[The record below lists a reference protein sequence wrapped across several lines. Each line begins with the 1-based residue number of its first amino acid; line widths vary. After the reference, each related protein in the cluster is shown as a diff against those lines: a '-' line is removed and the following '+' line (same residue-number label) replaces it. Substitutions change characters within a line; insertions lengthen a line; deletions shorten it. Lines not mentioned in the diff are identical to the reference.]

1 MSKPTYS
8 LEGLA
13 DIGIAGINKAI
24 AQWSL
29 NTVQSARH
37 GSLVEATQTM
47 RVQPL
52 CVIDHTLS
60 TSPILEPLNQNL
72 LNLFS
77 AYYLQA
83 VARDNVIGKVSVF
96 RRLDK
101 LNPNR
106 SKAESVLN
114 NAAIILNGMEGYYD
128 TSLPC
133 LPKLTNTHVER
144 EAIKSAT
151 ESLVYSMEALP
162 KRRPVAN
169 RDEAVDFVIAEV
181 AKEHPEMEG
190 SDVIAM
196 VKAGRGY
203 QDRIAEL
210 EKNGIPYDK
219 DAEIRANQNGWQR
232 IGQSIVDGA
241 GSNNKSAVDVKD
253 AVKEVKELTHL
264 AVGKILN
271 VTFKEGDNTLTV
283 PVAVRLMTSLML
295 PNALVRLLN
304 FGSRERDLT
313 LKERWHAYKSGKIEF
328 WRDFILAKDLKK
340 QRVNDIVADKDR
352 IYQKIQAR
360 LLDNAAAGAMSAN
373 PSLANMSN
381 IIVINKPTLQELESV
396 LGGKFSN
403 FNLRERVFNNTGI
416 MLFAV
421 VDNDSQRVK
430 IYHQS
435 IEECTDVSFN
445 EINRGSKKDSDIT
458 DLLNVFLQGGAPRL

>member
-13 DIGIAGINKAI
+13 DIGIQGIQKAI

-29 NTVQSARH
+29 NTAQSARH

-83 VARDNVIGKVSVF
+83 VARDNVVGKVSVF

-151 ESLVYSMEALP
+151 ESLVYSMEAVHIGEGPTVLG
-162 KRRPVAN
+162 ATDTN
-169 RDEAVDFVIAEV
+169 DTTDTAE
-181 AKEHPEMEG
+181 KP
-190 SDVIAM
+190 STW
-196 VKAGRGY
+196 K
-203 QDRIAEL
+203 
-210 EKNGIPYDK
+210 
-219 DAEIRANQNGWQR
+219 R
-232 IGQSIVDGA
+232 IGQSIVDDINGV
-241 GSNNKSAVDVKD
+241 NKDGQPKNEKASALSSGD
-253 AVKEVKELTHL
+253 AKELTQL

-271 VTFKEGDNTLTV
+271 VTFTENGGSLTV

>member
-13 DIGIAGINKAI
+13 DIGIQGIQKAI

-106 SKAESVLN
+106 SKAESILN
-114 NAAIILNGMEGYYD
+114 NAAVILNGMEGYYD
-128 TSLPC
+128 TTLPC
-133 LPKLTNTHVER
+133 LPKLTNSHVER

-151 ESLVYSMEALP
+151 ESLVYSMEAVHVGEGPAILG
-162 KRRPVAN
+162 AT
-169 RDEAVDFVIAEV
+169 DTTTTTEEAP
-181 AKEHPEMEG
+181 AK
-190 SDVIAM
+190 
-196 VKAGRGY
+196 
-203 QDRIAEL
+203 
-210 EKNGIPYDK
+210 
-219 DAEIRANQNGWQR
+219 QNGWQR
-232 IGQSIVDGA
+232 IGQSIVDDINGVDKDGKPKN
-241 GSNNKSAVDVKD
+241 GSASALSSGDT
-253 AVKEVKELTHL
+253 KELTHL

-271 VTFKEGDNTLTV
+271 VTFTENGGSLTI
-283 PVAVRLMTSLML
+283 PVVVRLMTSLML

-340 QRVNDIVADKDR
+340 QRVKDITADKDR
-352 IYQKIQAR
+352 VYQKIQAR

-445 EINRGSKKDSDIT
+445 EINRGSKKDTDIT

>member
-144 EAIKSAT
+144 EAIKAAT
-151 ESLVYSMEALP
+151 ESLVYSMEA
-162 KRRPVAN
+162 VEVT
-169 RDEAVDFVIAEV
+169 DEAVAET
-181 AKEHPEMEG
+181 
-190 SDVIAM
+190 
-196 VKAGRGY
+196 
-203 QDRIAEL
+203 AETT
-210 EKNGIPYDK
+210 EKPSAWK
-219 DAEIRANQNGWQR
+219 R
-232 IGQSIVDGA
+232 IGQSIVDDINGIDKNGNPKNEKA
-241 GSNNKSAVDVKD
+241 SALSSGD
-253 AVKEVKELTHL
+253 AKELTQL

-271 VTFKEGDNTLTV
+271 VTFKENGSELNV
-283 PVAVRLMTSLML
+283 PIAVRLMTSLML

-340 QRVNDIVADKDR
+340 QRVKDITADKDR
-352 IYQKIQAR
+352 VYQKIQAR

-381 IIVINKPTLQELESV
+381 IIIINKPTLQELESV

>member
-13 DIGIAGINKAI
+13 DIGISGINRAI
-24 AQWSL
+24 AQWTL
-29 NTVQSARH
+29 NTAQSARH

-60 TSPILEPLNQNL
+60 SSPILEPLNQNL

-83 VARDNVIGKVSVF
+83 VARDNVVGKVSVF

-151 ESLVYSMEALP
+151 ESLVFSMEAVLVDGQPIQSTNSEEVTPRTGP
-162 KRRPVAN
+162 KP
-169 RDEAVDFVIAEV
+169 
-181 AKEHPEMEG
+181 
-190 SDVIAM
+190 
-196 VKAGRGY
+196 
-203 QDRIAEL
+203 
-210 EKNGIPYDK
+210 
-219 DAEIRANQNGWQR
+219 WQR
-232 IGQSIVDGA
+232 IGQAIVDDVNGV
-241 GSNNKSAVDVKD
+241 NKDGKPTNEKVSALSSGDT
-253 AVKEVKELTHL
+253 KELTHL

-271 VTFKEGDNTLTV
+271 VTFNEGNNSLTV
-283 PVAVRLMTSLML
+283 PVAIRLMTSLML

-340 QRVNDIVADKDR
+340 QRVKDITADKDR
-352 IYQKIQAR
+352 VYQKIQAR

-381 IIVINKPTLQELESV
+381 IIIINKPTLQELESV

-445 EINRGSKKDSDIT
+445 EINRGSKKDTDIT

>member
-13 DIGIAGINKAI
+13 DIGISGINRAI
-24 AQWSL
+24 AQWTL
-29 NTVQSARH
+29 NTAQSARH

-83 VARDNVIGKVSVF
+83 VARDNVIGKISVF

-144 EAIKSAT
+144 EAIKAAT
-151 ESLVYSMEALP
+151 ESLVYSMEAVLVDGQPIQPTNSEEETPRTGP
-162 KRRPVAN
+162 KP
-169 RDEAVDFVIAEV
+169 
-181 AKEHPEMEG
+181 
-190 SDVIAM
+190 
-196 VKAGRGY
+196 
-203 QDRIAEL
+203 
-210 EKNGIPYDK
+210 
-219 DAEIRANQNGWQR
+219 WQR
-232 IGQSIVDGA
+232 IGQFIADDINGVNKDGKPTNEKA
-241 GSNNKSAVDVKD
+241 SALSSGDT
-253 AVKEVKELTHL
+253 KELTHL

-271 VTFKEGDNTLTV
+271 VTFKENGSELTV
-283 PVAVRLMTSLML
+283 PIAVRLMTSLML

-340 QRVNDIVADKDR
+340 QRVKDITADKDR
-352 IYQKIQAR
+352 VYQKIQAR

-381 IIVINKPTLQELESV
+381 IIIINKPTVQELDSV

-445 EINRGSKKDSDIT
+445 EINRGSKKDTDIT

>member
-13 DIGIAGINKAI
+13 DIGISGINRAI
-24 AQWSL
+24 AQWTL
-29 NTVQSARH
+29 NTAQSARH

-151 ESLVYSMEALP
+151 ESLVYSMEA
-162 KRRPVAN
+162 VEVT
-169 RDEAVDFVIAEV
+169 DEAVAET
-181 AKEHPEMEG
+181 
-190 SDVIAM
+190 
-196 VKAGRGY
+196 
-203 QDRIAEL
+203 AETA
-210 EKNGIPYDK
+210 EKPSAWK
-219 DAEIRANQNGWQR
+219 R
-232 IGQSIVDGA
+232 IGQSIVDDINGIDKNGNPKNEKA
-241 GSNNKSAVDVKD
+241 SALSSGD
-253 AVKEVKELTHL
+253 AKELTQL

-271 VTFKEGDNTLTV
+271 VTFTENGSSLTI

-340 QRVNDIVADKDR
+340 QRVKDITADKDR
-352 IYQKIQAR
+352 VYQKIQAR

-381 IIVINKPTLQELESV
+381 IIIINKPTLQELESV
-396 LGGKFSN
+396 LGGKFNN

-445 EINRGSKKDSDIT
+445 EINRGSKKDTDIT

>member
-83 VARDNVIGKVSVF
+83 VARDNVVGKVSVF

-151 ESLVYSMEALP
+151 ESLVYSMEA
-162 KRRPVAN
+162 VDVT
-169 RDEAVDFVIAEV
+169 DEAVAET
-181 AKEHPEMEG
+181 
-190 SDVIAM
+190 
-196 VKAGRGY
+196 
-203 QDRIAEL
+203 AETT
-210 EKNGIPYDK
+210 EKPSAWK
-219 DAEIRANQNGWQR
+219 R
-232 IGQSIVDGA
+232 IGQSIVDDINGIDKN
-241 GSNNKSAVDVKD
+241 GNPKNEKVSALSSGDT
-253 AVKEVKELTHL
+253 KELTQL

-271 VTFKEGDNTLTV
+271 VTFNEGNNSLTV
-283 PVAVRLMTSLML
+283 PVAIRLMTSLML

-340 QRVNDIVADKDR
+340 QRVKDITADKDR
-352 IYQKIQAR
+352 VYQKIQAR

-381 IIVINKPTLQELESV
+381 IIIINKPTLQELESV
-396 LGGKFSN
+396 LGSKFSN

-445 EINRGSKKDSDIT
+445 EINRGSKKDTDIT

>member
-13 DIGIAGINKAI
+13 DIGIQGIHKAI
-24 AQWSL
+24 AQWTL
-29 NTVQSARH
+29 NTTQSARH

-83 VARDNVIGKVSVF
+83 VARDNVVGKVSVF

-144 EAIKSAT
+144 EAVKAAT
-151 ESLVYSMEALP
+151 ESLVYSMEAIH
-162 KRRPVAN
+162 VG
-169 RDEAVDFVIAEV
+169 EAATVLGATDTTDTTDTAEKPS
-181 AKEHPEMEG
+181 AWK
-190 SDVIAM
+190 
-196 VKAGRGY
+196 
-203 QDRIAEL
+203 
-210 EKNGIPYDK
+210 
-219 DAEIRANQNGWQR
+219 R
-232 IGQSIVDGA
+232 IGQSIVDDING
-241 GSNNKSAVDVKD
+241 VDKD
-253 AVKEVKELTHL
+253 GKPKNEKATALSSGDAKELTQL

-271 VTFKEGDNTLTV
+271 VTFTEGKSSLTV

>member
-1 MSKPTYS
+1 MSKPIYS
-8 LEGLA
+8 LSGIG
-13 DIGIAGINKAI
+13 DIGIAGIHKAI
-24 AQWSL
+24 AQWTL
-29 NTVQSARH
+29 NSAASAH
-37 GSLVEATQTM
+37 KGSLIEATQVM

-83 VARDNVIGKVSVF
+83 VARDNTIGKVSVF

-106 SKAESVLN
+106 SKLESVVN
-114 NAAIILNGMEGYYD
+114 NAAVILNGMEGYYD

-144 EAIKSAT
+144 EAIKNAT
-151 ESLVYSMEALP
+151 ESLVYSMEAVHVGDEVVETNATTDTAEKTSAW
-162 KRRPVAN
+162 KR
-169 RDEAVDFVIAEV
+169 I
-181 AKEHPEMEG
+181 G
-190 SDVIAM
+190 
-196 VKAGRGY
+196 
-203 QDRIAEL
+203 
-210 EKNGIPYDK
+210 KN
-219 DAEIRANQNGWQR
+219 
-232 IGQSIVDGA
+232 IGQSITNDINGVNEDG
-241 GSNNKSAVDVKD
+241 SPKD
-253 AVKEVKELTHL
+253 PKDMLRTDALDTKEIKELTQL

-271 VTFKEGDNTLTV
+271 VTFTENGGSLTI

-340 QRVNDIVADKDR
+340 QRVKDITADKDR
-352 IYQKIQAR
+352 VYQKIQAR

-445 EINRGSKKDSDIT
+445 EINRGSKKDTDIT

>member
-13 DIGIAGINKAI
+13 DIGISGINRAI
-24 AQWSL
+24 AQWTL
-29 NTVQSARH
+29 NTAQSARH

-144 EAIKSAT
+144 EAIKAAT
-151 ESLVYSMEALP
+151 ESLVYSMEA
-162 KRRPVAN
+162 VH
-169 RDEAVDFVIAEV
+169 VDGQPIQSTNSEEV
-181 AKEHPEMEG
+181 APRTGPKP
-190 SDVIAM
+190 
-196 VKAGRGY
+196 
-203 QDRIAEL
+203 
-210 EKNGIPYDK
+210 
-219 DAEIRANQNGWQR
+219 WQR
-232 IGQSIVDGA
+232 IGQAIVDDVNGV
-241 GSNNKSAVDVKD
+241 NKDGKPTNEKASALSSGDT
-253 AVKEVKELTHL
+253 KELTHL

-271 VTFKEGDNTLTV
+271 VTFNEGNNSLTV
-283 PVAVRLMTSLML
+283 PVAIRLMTSLML

-340 QRVNDIVADKDR
+340 QRVKDITADKDR
-352 IYQKIQAR
+352 VYQKIQAR

-381 IIVINKPTLQELESV
+381 IIIINKPTLQELESV

-445 EINRGSKKDSDIT
+445 EINRGSKKDTDIT